1 MVGVNGRGED
11 VTGVAAGVEEQRE
24 EGGRGRGGDDER
36 APVSQGIPA
45 NLNLDG

>member
-11 VTGVAAGVEEQRE
+11 MTGVAAGVEEERE
-24 EGGRGRGGDDER
+24 EGGRGDEDHYER

-45 NLNLDG
+45 VLNLDG